1 VDEVYEGAPWIIIE
15 SIYLIY
21 TEFLTDNNI
30 DYVAHDDIPYVTADT
45 EDAYAECKRVG
56 KFIATQRTQGISTSD
71 LVTRIIADRDKYIS
85 RNLKRGVSREDLNLS
100 LIEYWIFI
108 LKQKYCPRRAVPAK
122 PKKE

>member
-1 VDEVYEGAPWIIIE
+1 VDEVYEGAPWIINE

-71 LVTRIIADRDKYIS
+71 LVTRIIADRDKY
-85 RNLKRGVSREDLNLS
+85 LS